1 MPAGSSKIG
10 VEDSPQISTMHFVR
24 AIYIHTTLTACSVLR
39 SVREPLVT
47 PQHGNKSDKQSISK
61 HPLEWVGMGKPPR
74 GEHGHGLFRPGLQTG
89 ANQISAEGEKPFE
102 HDPILTIPFSCDI
115 ISPRITP

>member
-61 HPLEWVGMGKPPR
+61 HPLEWVGMENPPEER
-74 GEHGHGLFRPGLQTG
+74 TWARIIPPGLADG
-89 ANQISAEGEKPFE
+89 SEPNFRGGRK
-102 HDPILTIPFSCDI
+102 TI
-115 ISPRITP
+115 RT